1 MNEDNKDTPPNFT
14 ARRRVLKGMAAMP
27 IAGTLAACG
36 GGGGEALGN
45 APLPAPAP
53 PGPGTAPP
61 PPTPT
66 APPLAPPTAP
76 PAVPPSGPPTAPPTS
91 PPGTPPPAPPPPAAS
106 AFLHPGILH
115 TDADFLRMRTK
126 LGEGAEPWKLAW
138 NVLITSG
145 HSNLSSDMMPNP
157 LPVVIRGGE
166 GQNFGTMIK
175 DMQRAYQ
182 LALRW
187 KVSQDDAYADRAVVF
202 LDAWSS
208 TMTTLT
214 GNGDR
219 FLAAGIYGYQWA
231 NVVDIMRTY
240 KGWSAEGVARFQNLL
255 LQQFYPLARQFL
267 QTHNGSNITNHWAN
281 WDLCCIAAVM
291 AIGICCDRRDIYN
304 EGISYYKNGRGNGAA
319 AHSVY
324 VIHPGHLGQWQETAR
339 DQGHSTL
346 GMSLCGSI
354 CEMAWSQGDDLYGYW
369 NNRFLSGAEYVAAA
383 NLADVN
389 GNYAQLPF
397 ARYAN
402 RQGTFTAVSTG
413 GRPHL
418 RRIWEV
424 IYNHYVNRKGLSA
437 PYVTAMAA
445 KLRPEG
451 RGTGDDPGMGT
462 LTFSRDPVAV
472 GAPPSGLTAYLV
484 DGQVL
489 LSWWGTAYA
498 TGYEVQRSA
507 AASGPFGTL
516 TTVGEER
523 TYTDNPGDG
532 TWYYRIVALTPQGRS
547 TGADVRSITT
557 TPQLRLHL
565 PLNEGSGAAATD
577 HSGNGR
583 HGSLVGGAAWGAGR
597 LAGTSAVALDGT
609 SGHVALPSGILKDVA
624 DFTLAVW
631 VYQQRAATG
640 NARVFDFGTSDITYL
655 ALLTSAT
662 TLRLASTGTSFFG
675 EESVP
680 APTPLATG
688 RWVHLAATRRG
699 STVTLYVDGQA
710 VGSNTAAEFAPYQMG
725 DTAQNWLGRAQYG
738 GDPYLAGRLQD
749 FRLYSG
755 ALPAAQIAALA
766 Q

>member
-1 MNEDNKDTPPNFT
+1 MEPGIQ
-14 ARRRVLKGMAAMP
+14 VLGWWVS
-27 IAGTLAACG
+27 LW
-36 GGGGEALGN
+36 GGEASFEAN
-45 APLPAPAP
+45 
-53 PGPGTAPP
+53 
-61 PPTPT
+61 
-66 APPLAPPTAP
+66 
-76 PAVPPSGPPTAPPTS
+76 
-91 PPGTPPPAPPPPAAS
+91 
-106 AFLHPGILH
+106 LH
-115 TDADFLRMRTK
+115 
-126 LGEGAEPWKLAW
+126 AW

-145 HSNLSSDMMPNP
+145 HSSLSSDMVPKP
-157 LPVVIRGGE
+157 LAVVIRGGD

-202 LDAWSS
+202 LDAWST

-291 AIGICCDRRDIYN
+291 AIGICCDRRDIYD

-383 NLADVN
+383 NLADAN

-418 RRIWEV
+418 RGIWEV

-437 PYVTAMAA
+437 PYVTALAA

-451 RGTGDDPGMGT
+451 RGSGDDPGMGT
-462 LTFSRDPVAV
+462 LTFSRDPIAV

-498 TGYEVQRSA
+498 TGYEVQRGS
-507 AASGPFGTL
+507 AASGPFTTL
-516 TTVGEER
+516 TSVGEAR
-523 TYTDNPGDG
+523 TYTDNPGNG
-532 TWYYRIVALTPQGRS
+532 TWYYRIVAVTPQGRV
-547 TGADVRSITT
+547 TGTDVRSITT
-557 TPQLRLHL
+557 TPQLKLHL
-565 PLNEGSGAAATD
+565 PLNDGTGTSATDQSGSGL
-577 HSGNGR
+577 
-583 HGSLVGGAAWGAGR
+583 HGALVGGVTWGAGR
-597 LAGTSAVALDGT
+597 ATGSSAVAFDGA
-609 SGHVALPSGILKDVA
+609 SGHVALPVGIVKDLA
-624 DFTLAVW
+624 DFTVAVW
-631 VYQQRAATG
+631 VYRQSASAA
-640 NARVFDFGTSDITYL
+640 NARVFDFGSSDIAYM
-655 ALLTSAT
+655 ALLTNAS
-662 TLRLASTGTSFFG
+662 TLRFASTGTTFFG
-675 EESVP
+675 EENVTSSVG
-680 APTPLATG
+680 LGTG
-688 RWVHLAATRRG
+688 NWVHLAVTR
-699 STVTLYVDGQA
+699 Q
-710 VGSNTAAEFAPYQMG
+710 
-725 DTAQNWLGRAQYG
+725 
-738 GDPYLAGRLQD
+738 
-749 FRLYSG
+749 
-755 ALPAAQIAALA
+755 
-766 Q
+766 

>member
-1 MNEDNKDTPPNFT
+1 M
-14 ARRRVLKGMAAMP
+14 
-27 IAGTLAACG
+27 
-36 GGGGEALGN
+36 
-45 APLPAPAP
+45 
-53 PGPGTAPP
+53 
-61 PPTPT
+61 
-66 APPLAPPTAP
+66 
-76 PAVPPSGPPTAPPTS
+76 
-91 PPGTPPPAPPPPAAS
+91 
-106 AFLHPGILH
+106 HPGILH
-115 TDADFLRMRTK
+115 TDTDFLRMRTK

-138 NVLITSG
+138 NVLVTSG
-145 HSNLSSDMMPNP
+145 HSNLSNDMMPTP
-157 LPVVIRGGE
+157 LPVVIRGGD

-202 LDAWSS
+202 LDAWSG

-214 GNGDR
+214 GDGDR

-240 KGWSAEGVARFQNLL
+240 KGWSPAGLVRFQNLL

-324 VIHPGHLGQWQETAR
+324 VIHPGNLGQWQETAR

-346 GMSLCGSI
+346 GMSLCASI

-383 NLADVN
+383 NLADAN

-437 PYVTAMAA
+437 PYVSAMAA

-462 LTFSRDPVAV
+462 LTFSRDPIAV

-498 TGYEVQRSA
+498 TAYEVQRSA
-507 AASGPFGTL
+507 ASSGPFTTL
-516 TTVGEER
+516 TSVGEER
-523 TYTDNPGDG
+523 TYTDNPGNG
-532 TWYYRIVALTPQGRS
+532 TWHYRIVAVTPQGRA
-547 TGADVRSITT
+547 TGVDVRSVTT

-565 PLNEGSGAAATD
+565 PLNEGSGTTATD
-577 HSGNGR
+577 QSGNGR

-597 LAGTSAVALDGT
+597 AAGTNAVALDGIN
-609 SGHVALPSGILKDVA
+609 GHVALPAGILKDVA

-631 VYQQRAATG
+631 VLQQRATPG

-655 ALLTSAT
+655 ALLTSAS
-662 TLRLASTGTSFFG
+662 TLRFASTGTSFFG
-675 EESVP
+675 EENVP
-680 APTPLATG
+680 APAALATG
-688 RWVHLAATRRG
+688 RWVHLAVTRRG
-699 STVTLYVDGQA
+699 NTVTLYVDGQPA
-710 VGSNTAAEFAPYQMG
+710 GTNAAAEFAPFQMG

-755 ALPAAQIAALA
+755 ALSAAQVAALA

>member
-1 MNEDNKDTPPNFT
+1 
-14 ARRRVLKGMAAMP
+14 
-27 IAGTLAACG
+27 
-36 GGGGEALGN
+36 
-45 APLPAPAP
+45 
-53 PGPGTAPP
+53 
-61 PPTPT
+61 
-66 APPLAPPTAP
+66 
-76 PAVPPSGPPTAPPTS
+76 
-91 PPGTPPPAPPPPAAS
+91 
-106 AFLHPGILH
+106 
-115 TDADFLRMRTK
+115 MRTK

-157 LPVVIRGGE
+157 LTVVIRGGT

-214 GNGDR
+214 GDGDR

-240 KGWSAEGVARFQNLL
+240 PGWSAQGQARFQNLL

-324 VIHPGHLGQWQETAR
+324 VIHPGNLGQWQETAR

-354 CEMAWSQGDDLYGYW
+354 CEMAWSQGDDLYGHW
-369 NNRFLSGAEYVAAA
+369 NNRFLSGAEYVAAC
-383 NLADVN
+383 NLADAN
-389 GNYAQLPF
+389 GSYAQLPF

-402 RQGTFTAVSTG
+402 RQGTFTAVSTA

-437 PYVTAMAA
+437 PYVSALAA

-462 LTFSRDPVAV
+462 LTFSRDPIAV

-498 TGYEVQRSA
+498 TGYEVQRGA
-507 AASGPFGTL
+507 AASGPFTVL

-523 TYTDNPGDG
+523 THTDNPGNG
-532 TWYYRIVALTPQGRS
+532 TWHYRIVAVTPTGRL
-547 TGADVRSITT
+547 TGAEVRSVAT

-565 PLNEGSGAAATD
+565 PLNEGNGTSATD
-577 HSGNGR
+577 QSGNALHGR
-583 HGSLVGGAAWGAGR
+583 LVGGTSWGTGRTAGS
-597 LAGTSAVALDGT
+597 SAVALDGT
-609 SGHVALPSGILKDVA
+609 SGHVALPTGIMKDMA
-624 DFTLAVW
+624 DFTVAVW
-631 VYQQRAATG
+631 VYRQSASAG
-640 NARVFDFGTSDITYL
+640 NARVFDIGSSDIAYL
-655 ALLTSAT
+655 ALLANTS
-662 TLRLASTGTSFFG
+662 TLRFASTGTTYFG
-675 EESVP
+675 EENVTSSV
-680 APTPLATG
+680 ALGTG
-688 RWVHLAATRRG
+688 RWVHLAVTRRG
-699 STVTLYVDGQA
+699 NTVTLFVDGQTTGA
-710 VGSNTAAEFAPYQMG
+710 LADAPFAPHQLG
-725 DTAQNWLGRAQYG
+725 ATTQNWLGRAQYG
-738 GDPYLAGRLQD
+738 SDPYFAGRMQD

-755 ALPAAQIAALA
+755 ALTSVQIAALA